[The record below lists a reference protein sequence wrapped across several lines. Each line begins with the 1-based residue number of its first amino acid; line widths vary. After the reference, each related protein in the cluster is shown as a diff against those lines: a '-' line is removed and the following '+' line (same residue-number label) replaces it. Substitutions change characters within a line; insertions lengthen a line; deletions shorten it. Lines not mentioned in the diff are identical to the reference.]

1 MVGLAVAF
9 LGIMLVLGPLL
20 GERNESS
27 NLMGYGI
34 SAIALLVGIVAL
46 MLVKPQVPERRPGQS
61 VDAYWSDQS
70 VASKALLVWF
80 LIEGAGVLATIGFA
94 LTGHALT
101 AITMCLAIVVFWMN
115 GPNAFAKP

>member
-34 SAIALLVGIVAL
+34 SAIALLVAIVAL

-70 VASKALLVWF
+70 VRQ
-80 LIEGAGVLATIGFA
+80 
-94 LTGHALT
+94 
-101 AITMCLAIVVFWMN
+101 
-115 GPNAFAKP
+115 KPCSCGS